1 MQLLSQTRIEFST
14 TARQIDNNGFM
25 HVEKVPMFRSG
36 IIEIPGI
43 ELQGWVTEKL
53 DYSKKYRLRIEQ
65 SVIEKSY
72 ETFAHKPITWGHKW
86 VGKGN
91 PKSDFIG
98 FTGDAPAVDGDL
110 IVNNLTIAD
119 ADAVNR
125 IGMKEREELSAGFT
139 GEIMK
144 SEVAYA
150 DYDLICMECNH
161 VAVVKKGKAGHR
173 VRILNE
179 MIENGEINRTEVEG
193 NNMTEEVKTQEEK
206 APETPP
212 AEEKAPETPATET
225 KPEEKAPEAEK
236 APETPAEP
244 TKEEEKAPEGTK
256 EEEKKEDTP
265 PAEEKKEE
273 PPKEEDKPADQE
285 TKQEEKATPAEPPKT
300 EEKKEELHAWAYKID
315 GVVDINDAKDPDISG
330 KSVTITFSAEDGF
343 YEVKDGHVARIAM
356 EDVINAKAEEKAKD
370 VVEAYSICK
379 EIDSNIR
386 LKADPASMY
395 KSVAKLVFGTDVE
408 NESETVLKR
417 MLQGYL
423 LGKGAKLSNE
433 YGDKQDF
440 RTIEVNL

>member
-1 MQLLSQTRIEFST
+1 MQLLSQTKIEFST
-14 TARQIDNNGFM
+14 SARQIDNNGFM
-25 HVEKVPMFRSG
+25 HVENVPMFRSG

-43 ELQGWVTEKL
+43 ELQGWVPEKL

-65 SVIEKSY
+65 SVIERSY

-98 FTGDAPAVDGDL
+98 FTGDSPKVDGDL
-110 IVNNLTIAD
+110 IVANLTIAD

-125 IGMKEREELSAGFT
+125 IGLGEREELSAGFT
-139 GEIMK
+139 GEIER
-144 SEVAYA
+144 SGVSYA

-179 MIENGEINRTEVEG
+179 MIENGEIKKTEVEG
-193 NNMTEEVKTQEEK
+193 NNMTEEVKTHEEK

-225 KPEEKAPEAEK
+225 KPEEKAPEGEK
-236 APETPAEP
+236 APEAPAEPAQEEKKEEEPPKVEEKKEETPAEP
-244 TKEEEKAPEGTK
+244 PKEEVKP
-256 EEEKKEDTP
+256 
-265 PAEEKKEE
+265 EEKKEE
-273 PPKEEDKPADQE
+273 EPKAPETEPA
-285 TKQEEKATPAEPPKT
+285 KT

-330 KSVTITFSAEDGF
+330 KTVTITFSADDVDGF
-343 YEVKDGHVARIAM
+343 YEVKEGKAARISF
-356 EDVINAKAEEKAKD
+356 EDVVNERAEQKAKD
-370 VVEAYSICK
+370 VVEAYTICK
-379 EIDSNIR
+379 QIDANIGLR
-386 LKADPASMY
+386 TDSRSMY
-395 KSVAKLVFGTDVE
+395 SSVARLVFGAGVE
-408 NESETVLKR
+408 NESETVLKH

-433 YGDKQDF
+433 YRDKQDF